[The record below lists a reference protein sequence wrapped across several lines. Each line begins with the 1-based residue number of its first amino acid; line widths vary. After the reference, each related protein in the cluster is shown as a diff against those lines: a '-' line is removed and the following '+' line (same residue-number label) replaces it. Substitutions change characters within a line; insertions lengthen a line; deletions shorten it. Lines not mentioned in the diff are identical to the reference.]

1 MPEIDDTDRALDL
14 DLGEQDVLD
23 PGDPPGVTEVPTG
36 WEPTTDD
43 ELEEDR

>member
-14 DLGEQDVLD
+14 DLGEQDDTD
-23 PGDPPGVTEVPTG
+23 PGDPPGVHEVATG

-43 ELEEDR
+43 ELEA